1 MGQANRA
8 RSEAP
13 VQARRVM
20 PSRAQTRTVSSL
32 SFKLAAARRSAP
44 PRCNDLLCLLQHGDR
59 VSALLH
65 EADGQHA
72 ERRRVL

>member
-1 MGQANRA
+1 MVGQANRA

-20 PSRAQTRTVSSL
+20 PSRAQTRTFSSL

-44 PRCNDLLCLLQHGDR
+44 PRCNDLLCLLQFNPPRACDEKYIGP
-59 VSALLH
+59 
-65 EADGQHA
+65 
-72 ERRRVL
+72 